1 MKSSDEEIRDLHE
14 EIDDLKITIKELTKD
29 IRLIEMRVLINKK
42 DIATINKQLEK
53 IKMNTTWSLRIIIGA
68 VLTKRIIM
76 KRLTIII

>member
-1 MKSSDEEIRDLHE
+1 MRDLHE
-14 EIDDLKITIKELTKD
+14 EIDDLKVTIKELTKD

-68 VLTKRIIM
+68 VLTGVLGFII
-76 KRLTIII
+76 KVTL

>member
-76 KRLTIII
+76 K